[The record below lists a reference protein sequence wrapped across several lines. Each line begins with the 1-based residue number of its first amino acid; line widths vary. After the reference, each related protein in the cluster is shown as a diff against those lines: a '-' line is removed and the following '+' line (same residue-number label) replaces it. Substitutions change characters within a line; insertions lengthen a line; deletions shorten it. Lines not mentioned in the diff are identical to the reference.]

1 MNCIFSV
8 VWNKVTGT
16 WQAVA
21 ENALGHVK
29 SSKTVKAV
37 VLASLGGLLSL
48 SGVARAE
55 LPTVGQVVAGTGT
68 ISSAGNTMTIRQTSD
83 RMAANWQSFSIGQ
96 GQTVNFVQPSSTAVA
111 LNRVLGSDV
120 SVIQGALNANG
131 KVFLLN
137 PNGVLFTP
145 TAQVNV
151 GGIVAST
158 LNLST
163 ADFMA
168 GNYKFEGNSSN
179 AIINQG
185 SITAAQGGTIAL
197 IAAKI
202 INDGTLT
209 ATAGNVLLGAGSKVT
224 LDMGG
229 PVKLQVENDTLE
241 TLISNGGAIR
251 ADGGTVLLTSQ
262 AAATLAS
269 SVINNTGLIEANA
282 LSTGEKGSVIL
293 FAHGGTMNLG
303 GSVQAEGGFVETS
316 GKNFAVQPGA
326 SVVADNWL
334 IDPVNVTID
343 STLAGT
349 IHTALGTGN
358 VTITTD
364 GSNTPDTASGEAA
377 GAGNITV
384 NAPISWSTNRTL
396 TLSAAN
402 NIAVNA
408 DLTHTGTS
416 AGGIIFLY
424 GQGAAAGGSSA
435 YSATGTVTS
444 PSIQW
449 RKGSD
454 LAAMRYAIVDGNY
467 FLGGQYIELGLCGP
481 ASTQCSDS
489 GQFGKFGTSTKPSLF
504 FGRNGQSGIGMVGDA
519 DGFGVGADLRID
531 YFLPGSPAEQFT
543 VGFTGLT
550 SDLKNFAS
558 TANSGSFGGFVVAS
572 DNTVSIKYEAVADSK
587 LKVEQTI
594 ALKVSDAF
602 FTNTVN
608 LTNVHTG
615 ALDSVIFARS
625 FDPDNTVD
633 KGGNYDTVQKVEQ
646 TLAAGDG
653 ANVVS
658 ASSVAGDAYSTASG
672 GKSAK
677 ILYYSTDASTQVGYG
692 SDFFSGTSIASM
704 ASAAGALSKSSTAS
718 GDVGIGILYKPGT
731 IAVGASKS
739 FSYLTSLDNRDI
751 ATILTSLASVSVPTA
766 SVPTAASSSTSNTAL
781 DGAIARAAQQ
791 PAEIFRE
798 TSTQRSTSDMGSTG
812 RPPVQVAL
820 PQANPLPVFDL
831 SGGLAFVEL
840 ASPVPAVGTG
850 STAGSGSGDAMTLL
864 AGITG
869 GDPLGFMRVFVTQGG
884 INMPA
889 EARADA
895 GAESARRKNELNR

>member
-1 MNCIFSV
+1 MSCIFKV
-8 VWNKVTGT
+8 IWNKVTGT

-21 ENALGHVK
+21 ENALGQGK
-29 SSKTVKAV
+29 SKTVKAV

-68 ISSAGNTMTIRQTSD
+68 ISSAGTTMTIRQTSD
-83 RMAANWQSFSIGQ
+83 RMATNWQSFSIGQ

-111 LNRVLGSDV
+111 FNRVLGSDV

-158 LNLST
+158 LNVST
-163 ADFMA
+163 SDFMA
-168 GNYKFEGNSSN
+168 GNYKFEGSSSN

-209 ATAGNVLLGAGSKVT
+209 ASAGNVLLGAGSKVT

-229 PVKLQVENDTLE
+229 PVKLQVENYTLE
-241 TLISNGGAIR
+241 TLIFNGGAIR

-282 LSTGEKGSVIL
+282 LSTGEKGSVVL

-326 SVVADNWL
+326 SVVADHWL

-349 IHTALGTGN
+349 IQTALGSGN

-377 GAGNITV
+377 GAGDITV
-384 NAPISWSTNRTL
+384 SSPISWSTNRAL

-424 GQGAAAGGSSA
+424 GQGAAAGGSST
-435 YSATGTVTS
+435 YSATGTLTS

-454 LAAMRYAIVDGNY
+454 LAALRYAIVDGNY

-481 ASTQCSDS
+481 ASTACTTGSS
-489 GQFGKFGTSTKPSLF
+489 SGKFGTSNRPSLF
-504 FGRNGQSGIGMVGDA
+504 FGRNGASSIGMVGDA
-519 DGFGVGADLRID
+519 DGFGVGVDLRID
-531 YFLPGSPAEQFT
+531 YFLPGTPAEQFT

-550 SDLKNFAS
+550 LDLKNFAS
-558 TANSGSFGGFVVAS
+558 TANGGAFGDFVVAS

-602 FTNTVN
+602 FTNTVK
-608 LTNVHTG
+608 LINVHTG
-615 ALDSVIFARS
+615 ALDNVIFARS

-633 KGGNYDTVQKVEQ
+633 MAGVYTTVQKIEQ
-646 TLAAGDG
+646 TLAAGDS

-658 ASSVAGDAYSTASG
+658 ASSQAGDAYSTASG
-672 GKSAK
+672 GKTAK
-677 ILYYSTDASTQVGYG
+677 VLYYSTDASTQVGYG
-692 SDFFSGTSIASM
+692 DDFFGGDSIALM
-704 ASAAGALSKSSTAS
+704 VTAANALSKNSTVTA
-718 GDVGIGILYKPGT
+718 DNGIGLLYKPGT
-731 IAVGASKS
+731 IAIGASKS

-751 ATILTSLASVSVPTA
+751 TTILSSLASA

-781 DGAIARAAQQ
+781 DSAIARAAQQ
-791 PAEIFRE
+791 PAVIFRE
-798 TSTQRSTSDMGSTG
+798 TSIQRSITDLGSTG
-812 RPPVQVAL
+812 RPPVQVVL
-820 PQANPLPVFDL
+820 PQANPLPVVDF

-840 ASPVPAVGTG
+840 ASPVAAVATG
-850 STAGSGSGDAMTLL
+850 LTAGSGVGDVVTLPS
-864 AGITG
+864 GITG
-869 GDPLGFMRVFVTQGG
+869 GDPMGFMRVFVIQGG
-884 INMPA
+884 INMPS
-889 EARADA
+889 EAQADA
-895 GAESARRKNELNR
+895 GAESARRKNELSR